1 MKVKD
6 EVMLQAMVPHS
17 RKFMECYRKN
27 FTYNI
32 TILCYKQV
40 LGIKWRMLYDCEC
53 YIVVRILLMIIKGQQ
68 RNLHDECLESSWNYD
83 NEH

>member
-1 MKVKD
+1 MDIGYSFFFSFFYWPISCLLVFEIVCYLKD
-6 EVMLQAMVPHS
+6 PWIS
-17 RKFMECYRKN
+17 PY
-27 FTYNI
+27 
-32 TILCYKQV
+32 QV